1 MTWRQI
7 EEMKAVVQRENNEVK
22 LAHMLKIMVE
32 LLGREIKTVAP
43 PEETSEEPKP

>member
-1 MTWRQI
+1 MV
-7 EEMKAVVQRENNEVK
+7 ERENDTTK

-43 PEETSEEPKP
+43 PEDGSEDSH

>member
-1 MTWRQI
+1 MVRR
-7 EEMKAVVQRENNEVK
+7 EENVTK

-43 PEETSEEPKP
+43 PEEVADETPV